1 MLVLLG
7 VPNGGFFFRFAE
19 KKKNQGW
26 GKRQLSRQ
34 MSWDYDFSGS
44 DYPAAVAA
52 AAYAIKSL
60 EESNSLDKKEKTYG
74 REKSLS
80 KMKSKVDDTEEK
92 NEPLKSAL
100 KSPGKREIIPD
111 FEV

>member
-1 MLVLLG
+1 MPVFIV
-7 VPNGGFFFRFAE
+7 VPNGSLFVAE

-26 GKRQLSRQ
+26 VKRQLSRQ
-34 MSWDYDFSGS
+34 MSWDYDFNGS

-52 AAYAIKSL
+52 AAYAIKSF
-60 EESNSLDKKEKTYG
+60 EESNSLDKNETTYG

-80 KMKSKVDDTEEK
+80 KMKSKVHDAEE
-92 NEPLKSAL
+92 NIEPLKSAL
-100 KSPGKREIIPD
+100 KSSGKREIIPD